1 MDGAYL
7 DGAYLDGASLDGA
20 SLKGASLKGAY
31 LDGAYLN
38 GASLD
43 GASLKGASL
52 KGAYLDGTKI
62 EEPIKIKFF
71 PLACPETGAFIG
83 YKKAAQN
90 LVVKLQIPEDAKRS
104 SAYGRKCRCDKA
116 IVLGIYDMDGNK
128 TEIKQVTSKRN
139 EDFVYEVGQTVSV
152 PDFDEYR
159 WNECS
164 TGIHFFVTF
173 AEAANYI

>member
-1 MDGAYL
+1 M
-7 DGAYLDGASLDGA
+7 
-20 SLKGASLKGAY
+20 
-31 LDGAYLN
+31 
-38 GASLD
+38 
-43 GASLKGASL
+43 
-52 KGAYLDGTKI
+52 
-62 EEPIKIKFF
+62 
-71 PLACPETGAFIG
+71 
-83 YKKAAQN
+83 
-90 LVVKLQIPEDAKRS
+90 
-104 SAYGRKCRCDKA
+104 
-116 IVLGIYDMDGNK
+116 LGIYDMDGNK